1 MHKYWFHLATRLTLL
16 ATAGAFGLNMS
27 TAATN
32 HSKYFLYVGTYGKGI
47 YGYRYNPAN
56 ASLEPLSL
64 VGEVTNPSWVTTDP
78 ENKFI
83 IAASELEG
91 DQKGDVYSF
100 SIDHASGKLT
110 LINSRSSEGLA
121 PCHVSVDR
129 TGKMIV
135 VANYTSGNVASY
147 PLGSN
152 GKIGEIASLMG
163 ATGTGAD
170 KKRQAGPH
178 AHEAVISAN
187 NERVYVPDLGLDQ
200 IRIYKI
206 DPSTGQLT
214 TSDPAHATEPAG
226 AGPRHIVFSPNDKFA
241 YVISELKPMI
251 DVFTHN
257 SDNGS
262 LESIQTIST
271 APDNAG
277 PDDGPAEVLITKSG
291 KFVYGSNRGPGTI
304 AVFSVDHATGKLTHV
319 QDAQTGFTQP
329 RGVEFDPTEKLL
341 FVGDQKTNKFVTF
354 HVDHATGKLTL
365 TGKSYEVPSPVSFVF
380 VPAS

>member
-1 MHKYWFHLATRLTLL
+1 MHNYLIRLATRLTLL
-16 ATAGAFGLNMS
+16 ATAGVFGMNMS

-32 HSKYFLYVGTYGKGI
+32 HSKYLLYVGTYGKGI
-47 YGYRYNPAN
+47 YGYRYDPAD

-64 VGEVTNPSWVTTDP
+64 VGEVTNPSWVTTDR
-78 ENKFI
+78 EYKYIF
-83 IAASELEG
+83 AASELEG
-91 DQKGDVYSF
+91 DNKGAVYSF
-100 SIDHASGKLT
+100 AIDHATGKLNP
-110 LINSRSSEGLA
+110 INSRSSEGLA
-121 PCHVSVDR
+121 PCHVSIDR
-129 TGKMIV
+129 TGKMLIA
-135 VANYTSGNVASY
+135 ANYTSGNVASY
-147 PLGSN
+147 PVDQN

-163 ATGTGAD
+163 AHGTGPN
-170 KKRQAGPH
+170 KERQEGPH

-187 NERVYVPDLGLDQ
+187 NRFVYVPDLGLDQ

-206 DPSTGQLT
+206 DPATAQLT
-214 TSDPAHATEPAG
+214 TADPPHATEPAG
-226 AGPRHIVFSPNDKFA
+226 AGPRHIAFSLNDKFA

-251 DVFTHN
+251 DVFSHD
-257 SDNGS
+257 SDTGK

-277 PDDGPAEVLITKSG
+277 PDDGPAEVLITRSG

-329 RGVEFDPTEKLL
+329 RGVEFDPTENLL

-354 HVDHATGKLTL
+354 HVDHSTGKLTL

-380 VPAS
+380 VPVS